1 MQATT
6 GDNGGELTS
15 DEELQ
20 RIRVGEL
27 MPHNAPI
34 TLVNYDPEW
43 PQLFAHEADRI
54 RAVLGE
60 AALQVEHVGSTSV
73 PGLIAKPIIDMLLV
87 VPDSA
92 HEPSYVPALEGAGYL
107 LRVREPDWYEH
118 RLFKSPD
125 NTINLHVFSAGA
137 AEIARMLRFRD
148 WLRATPVDRDHY
160 AAVKRDLARRTWRHV
175 QHYAN
180 AKTAAIHEIM
190 DRAERQRS

>member
-34 TLVNYDPEW
+34 TLVNYDPAW

-92 HEPSYVPALEGAGYL
+92 HEPSDVPALKGAGYV
-107 LRVREPDWYEH
+107 LRVRERPSSGSWLGGRGGMCSTTPTPRPQQSTKSWTGLSANDPDSN
-118 RLFKSPD
+118 RGRTCSPR
-125 NTINLHVFSAGA
+125 NLLS
-137 AEIARMLRFRD
+137 
-148 WLRATPVDRDHY
+148 
-160 AAVKRDLARRTWRHV
+160 
-175 QHYAN
+175 
-180 AKTAAIHEIM
+180 
-190 DRAERQRS
+190 